1 MKMAASHEKER
12 HQFDDI
18 PHDSVS
24 LLDRPLVFKIRP
36 SSEWSKK

>member
-24 LLDRPLVFKIRP
+24 LPLVFKIRP
-36 SSEWSKK
+36 SSEWRKK